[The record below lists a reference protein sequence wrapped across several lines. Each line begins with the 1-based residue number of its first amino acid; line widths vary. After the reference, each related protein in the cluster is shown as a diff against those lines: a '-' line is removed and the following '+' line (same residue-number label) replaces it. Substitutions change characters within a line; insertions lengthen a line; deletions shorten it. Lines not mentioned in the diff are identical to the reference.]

1 MMSLQQVMIYFHIDK
16 KLASQ
21 FLNIANKH
29 QILHLEPEVAL
40 AYMEKYYV
48 EYFALHIL
56 AKVLYDPTVPTDKMN

>member
-1 MMSLQQVMIYFHIDK
+1 MMSLQQVMAYFNTDK

-40 AYMEKYYV
+40 DYLAKYYA
-48 EYFALHIL
+48 EDFALHIL
-56 AKVLYDPTVPTDKMN
+56 AEVLYDPTVPNNKMH